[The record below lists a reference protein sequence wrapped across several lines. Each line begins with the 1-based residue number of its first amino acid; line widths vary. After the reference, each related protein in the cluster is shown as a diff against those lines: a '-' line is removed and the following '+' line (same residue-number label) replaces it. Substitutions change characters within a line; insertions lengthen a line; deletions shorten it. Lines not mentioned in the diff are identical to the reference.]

1 LTHAIDLQRAASALA
16 VVSVELAAAALLCTA
31 SYVLALLA
39 LRAIPARIG
48 RASDW
53 RGAARIKARKILLAL
68 CLLLC
73 VAVLGYNGWL
83 VVRGVSVAGHTAA
96 LARSITAETWKELAS
111 TLAKLSLAVAALLL
125 AIRLIRRA
133 VRAAARIISRWDW
146 LKDHHGRLPTF
157 FKRLERA
164 IAPGGWMLVAALAC
178 TLFRLPQGATDT
190 VLFIIRL
197 YVLIVVGLVIIRST
211 QVIVDTLDELSDR
224 YAQRRGW
231 VRQYGHLRQLLPTLR
246 TCLEYAL
253 WIGLASLVLVQ
264 LPSARNI
271 AAWGPRLIQAI
282 GIFFAGRVIVE
293 LGRLEIGHRMLPRE
307 GLEETERR
315 RRATMVPLV
324 RSAFGYGAYFGTA
337 VLVLGALGF
346 NPLPFL
352 AGAGLLGLVIG
363 FGAQSLINDVV
374 SGFFILFENI
384 YLVGDTVEVGAAR
397 GVVEAIEFR
406 VTKIRDAEG
415 RLHIIRNGDMKPVV
429 NYSKDYSVA
438 LVAVEVAYDS
448 DLPAIFAS
456 LRQAGERLR
465 AECDDLLSDTEIQG
479 ITAFGASTMTVRT
492 PTRVRPG
499 RHEAVAAALRFFMK
513 EIFDQEAG
521 DVRRQTL
528 VAQRRESARA
538 AGHRA

>member
-1 LTHAIDLQRAASALA
+1 LAHAIDLQRVSSALV
-16 VVSVELAAAALLCTA
+16 VVSIELAAAALVCIA
-31 SYVLALLA
+31 AYALALIA
-39 LRAIPARIG
+39 LRAIPVRISRLSG
-48 RASDW
+48 W
-53 RGAARIKARKILLAL
+53 RDTVRIKTRKILLAS

-83 VVRGVSVAGHTAA
+83 VARGVSVPEQTAA
-96 LARSITAETWKELAS
+96 LARSITANTWKELAS
-111 TLAKLSLAVAALLL
+111 TLAQLSLAVAGLLI
-125 AIRLIRRA
+125 AVRLMRRA
-133 VRAAARIISRWDW
+133 VRAVERIISRWLW
-146 LKDHHGRLPTF
+146 VKDRHRSLPALF
-157 FKRLERA
+157 RRFERA
-164 IAPGGWMLVAALAC
+164 IAPVGWMLLVALAC
-178 TLFRLPQGATDT
+178 RLFLLPQSATDT
-190 VLFIIRL
+190 ILLIVRL
-197 YVLIVVGLVIIRST
+197 YVLIVVGLVVIRSMP
-211 QVIVDTLDELSDR
+211 VIVDTLGALSER
-224 YAQRRGW
+224 YTERRGW
-231 VRQYGHLRQLLPTLR
+231 GRQYGHLRQLLPTLR
-246 TCLEYAL
+246 ACLEYAS
-253 WIGLASLVLVQ
+253 WIALASLALVQ
-264 LPSARNI
+264 LPPTRDV
-271 AAWGPRLIQAI
+271 AAWWGPRLIEAI
-282 GIFFAGRVIVE
+282 AILFAGRVIVE

-337 VLVLGALGF
+337 ILILGALGF
-346 NPLPFL
+346 NPMPFL

-406 VTKIRDAEG
+406 VTKIRDADG
-415 RLHIIRNGDMKPVV
+415 RMHIIRNGDMKPVV

-438 LVAVEVAYDS
+438 VVAVEVAYDS

-465 AECDDLLSDTEIQG
+465 ADCSDLLSDIEIDG

-492 PTRVRPG
+492 STRVRPG
-499 RHEAVAAALRFFMK
+499 RHEVVAAALRFFIK

-528 VAQRRESARA
+528 VAQRREAARA
-538 AGHRA
+538 AAR

>member
-1 LTHAIDLQRAASALA
+1 MQPAVDLQRVSSALV
-16 VVSVELAAAALLCTA
+16 VVSIELATAALLCIA
-31 SYVLALLA
+31 IYALALVA
-39 LRAIPARIG
+39 LRVMPVRTS
-48 RASDW
+48 RASEW
-53 RGAARIKARKILLAL
+53 RGVARIKARN
-68 CLLLC
+68 LLLTLFFVLF
-73 VAVLGYNGWL
+73 VAAVSYNGWL
-83 VVRGVSVAGHTAA
+83 VARGVDVRAYTAD
-96 LARSITAETWKELAS
+96 LARSITVNTWKGVAS
-111 TLAKLSLAVAALLL
+111 SLAKLGLAVAGLL
-125 AIRLIRRA
+125 AATNLMRRA
-133 VRAAARIISRWDW
+133 FRAAERTVGRWDW
-146 LKDHHGRLPTF
+146 LKDPNQSLPT
-157 FKRLERA
+157 RLTHVQRA
-164 IAPGGWMLVAALAC
+164 IVRVGWMLLAVLAC
-178 TLFRLPQGATDT
+178 TLFALPQSATDA
-190 VLFIIRL
+190 VLLIIRL
-197 YVLIVVGLVIIRST
+197 YVVIALGLFVIRST
-211 QVIVDTLDELSDR
+211 SVIVDTLDGLSDR
-224 YAQRRGW
+224 YARSRGW
-231 VRQYGHLRQLLPTLR
+231 VKHYDHLRQLLPTLR
-246 TCLEYAL
+246 ACLEYAL
-253 WIGLASLVLVQ
+253 WIALASLVLVQ
-264 LPSARNI
+264 LPPTRDV
-271 AAWGPRLIQAI
+271 AAWWGPRLIEAI
-282 GIFFAGRVIVE
+282 AILFAGRVIVE

-337 VLVLGALGF
+337 VLVLGVLGF
-346 NPLPFL
+346 NPMPFL

-406 VTKIRDAEG
+406 VTKIRDADG

-438 LVAVEVAYDS
+438 VVAVEVAYDS

-465 AECDDLLSDTEIQG
+465 ADCSDLLSDTEIDG

-492 PTRVRPG
+492 STRVRPG
-499 RHEAVAAALRFFMK
+499 RHEVVAAALRFFIK

-528 VAQRRESARA
+528 VAQRREAARA
-538 AGHRA
+538 AAR